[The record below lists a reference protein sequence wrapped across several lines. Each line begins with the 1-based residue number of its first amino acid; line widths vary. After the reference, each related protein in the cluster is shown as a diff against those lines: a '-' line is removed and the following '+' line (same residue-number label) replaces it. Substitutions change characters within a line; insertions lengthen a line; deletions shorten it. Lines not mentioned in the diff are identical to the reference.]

1 MSTRAQSEH
10 HIKPKLARADDT
22 RVSGMRARLMMK
34 LITIIVMLVLTVL
47 GARSCQGSG
56 SSSRSPLDP
65 NNLARNGI
73 TAICAQEQA
82 TAEANS
88 YGSSDST
95 PVTAISQSEQAQ
107 LQASNPG
114 GMQALRQ
121 ALGGNLSCPT
131 TTTTA
136 NPFGG

>member
-1 MSTRAQSEH
+1 
-10 HIKPKLARADDT
+10 
-22 RVSGMRARLMMK
+22 MK

-47 GARSCQGSG
+47 GAKAFEGSG
-56 SSSRSPLDP
+56 SSSQSPLDP

-82 TAEANS
+82 NAQADDF
-88 YGSSDST
+88 GSSDSS
-95 PVTAISQSEQAQ
+95 PVTAISQSQQSQ

-114 GMQALRQ
+114 GLQALRQ

-136 NPFGG
+136 VPYGG

>member
-1 MSTRAQSEH
+1 M
-10 HIKPKLARADDT
+10 
-22 RVSGMRARLMMK
+22 RVSGMRARLVMK
-34 LITIIVMLVLTVL
+34 LMTIIVMLALTVL

-56 SSSRSPLDP
+56 SSSQSPLDP

-95 PVTAISQSEQAQ
+95 PVTAISPSEEAN

-114 GMQALRQ
+114 GLRALQQ
-121 ALGGNLSCPT
+121 ALGGSLSCPT

>member
-1 MSTRAQSEH
+1 MAHQIKAERAG
-10 HIKPKLARADDT
+10 ADDT

-47 GARSCQGSG
+47 GAKACEGSG
-56 SSSRSPLDP
+56 SSSQSPLDP

-82 TAEANS
+82 TADANS

-95 PVTAISQSEQAQ
+95 PVTAISQSQQAQ
-107 LQASNPG
+107 LQVSNPG
-114 GMQALRQ
+114 GMHALEQ

-136 NPFGG
+136 NPYGG